1 MSSVVERP
9 VVKSVVERHV
19 VSLFVERLLSVSNK
33 KKDIDTPG
41 VNLTPIV
48 VKLQAITLTMEL
60 TRIARSLRA
69 YIIDRKFQKRALKQ
83 DIINVKGG

>member
-1 MSSVVERP
+1 VSSVVERP

-48 VKLQAITLTMEL
+48 VKLQAITLKL
-60 TRIARSLRA
+60 N
-69 YIIDRKFQKRALKQ
+69 YIDRY
-83 DIINVKGG
+83 I